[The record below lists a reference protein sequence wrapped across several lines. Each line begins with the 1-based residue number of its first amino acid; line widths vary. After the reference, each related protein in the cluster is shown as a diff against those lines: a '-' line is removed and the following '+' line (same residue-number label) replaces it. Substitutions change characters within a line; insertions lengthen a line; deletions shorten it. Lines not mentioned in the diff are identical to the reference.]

1 MKLEL
6 YEAARIGDVQYL
18 NKTTETETLLSITP
32 QGNTALHIAARLG
45 HVEFAKALLRRCD
58 SLLTRTNDDDENPL
72 HFAAKAGHGNVAEA
86 LIAHA
91 ETRPDDPETEV
102 RGVAVIT
109 RAKNQEGDTP
119 LHEAVRE
126 GYVEVALKLL
136 GWDKAA
142 ADEANHAGKTP
153 LHFAARGGFYNV
165 VDKMLN
171 VVVAPALPK
180 ETVAHTPLHEAV
192 MGGHEDVVA
201 LLLNR
206 RNDMI
211 AVVDDKGHTALHYA
225 AQKDNGQMVDMLLA
239 LDHSLAYIRNSEVP
253 PPLHIAAAYN
263 SKSAI
268 TELLKWCPDAAEQL
282 DENKMTAL
290 HIAIMHGSLHALR
303 TLLKMI
309 KLEEIVNKGDNDR
322 NTPLHV
328 AAKNLR
334 IQSMMELLEDNRI
347 DVRLAN
353 KNGETA
359 RDIIESHK
367 EIDPYQVYIRK
378 QLMKREAGLSRERQ
392 NPELSREA
400 WPSKRKM
407 MPAVDEQFKST
418 AGTYTLV
425 AALIATVTFAAF
437 FTMPGG
443 YSQTNGTAIHTKH
456 AAFKVFVVSN
466 TVATCSSLVVVFCF
480 IWAWK
485 DPVMFK
491 LSQLMWGHRLT
502 VVACLAML
510 VSLMMAVY
518 VVVAEQCLW
527 LAVMVIF
534 ICCVSPVVVCV
545 ILGWDVVFV
554 PYPN

>member
-1 MKLEL
+1 MKPEL
-6 YEAARIGDVQYL
+6 YEAARIGNVQCV
-18 NKTTETETLLSITP
+18 NNTKETETLLSTTP

-45 HVEFAKALLRRCD
+45 HVDFAKALLRRCD
-58 SLLTRTNDDDENPL
+58 SLLTRTNDDNENPL
-72 HFAAKAGHGNVAEA
+72 HVAAKAGHANVAEA
-86 LIAHA
+86 MIDHA
-91 ETRPDDPETEV
+91 KNRPDDPETEV

-119 LHEAVRE
+119 LHEAVRA

-136 GWDKAA
+136 EWDTAA
-142 ADEANHAGKTP
+142 ADEANHAGETP
-153 LHFAARGGFYNV
+153 LHFAARGGFYYV
-165 VDKMLN
+165 VHAMLDVMVPPN
-171 VVVAPALPK
+171 LP
-180 ETVAHTPLHEAV
+180 EASVHTPLHEAV
-192 MGGHEDVVA
+192 IGGHEDVA
-201 LLLNR
+201 KLLIDR
-206 RNDMI
+206 RKDMI
-211 AVVDDKGHTALHYA
+211 TIADATGRTALHYA
-225 AQKDNGQMVDMLLA
+225 AQKDNGRMVDMLLTH
-239 LDHSLAYIRNSEVP
+239 DPSFAYTPNIEGS
-253 PPLHIAAAYN
+253 PPLHIAAAFN

-268 TELLKWCPDAAEQL
+268 IELLKWCPDAAEQL
-282 DENKMTAL
+282 DESKMTAL
-290 HIAIMHGSLHALR
+290 HVAVIHGSLRALR

-309 KLEEIVNKGDNDR
+309 DLEEVVNKGDKDM

-328 AAKNLR
+328 AAKNSR
-334 IQSMMELLEDNRI
+334 IQSMMELLEDKRI
-347 DVRLAN
+347 NVRLIN
-353 KNGETA
+353 KDGETA
-359 RDIIESHK
+359 RDIIESHE
-367 EIDPYQVYIRK
+367 EIDPYQVYIWK
-378 QLMKREAGLSRERQ
+378 QLKKREAGLSRERQ
-392 NPELSREA
+392 NPESSKEA

-407 MPAVDEQFKST
+407 LSAVDEQFKSS

-443 YSQTNGTAIHTKH
+443 YSQTDGTAIRTKH

-510 VSLMMAVY
+510 VSLMMAVF

-527 LAVMVIF
+527 LAVVVIL
-534 ICCVSPVVVCV
+534 ICLAAPVVVCA

-554 PYPN
+554 PYPK